1 MERLEILFASSR
13 TAVPIPSRVTRLV
26 LIGGA
31 SPAQRPTTLPTPHR
45 STHQPL
51 PRAPF
56 TTDSWPP
63 SIFPR
68 TIFSTTTAV
77 SNQQTFYSMGKFP
90 LKHNS
95 LPTNENNPP
104 S

>member
-1 MERLEILFASSR
+1 MARLETLFASSP
-13 TAVPIPSRVTRLV
+13 TAVRTPSQVTRLV
-26 LIGGA
+26 GIGGA
-31 SPAQRPTTLPTPHR
+31 TPAQGPTTLPTPHR
-45 STHQPL
+45 SIHQPL
-51 PRAPF
+51 PGAPF
-56 TTDSWPP
+56 TTDSWPR

-68 TIFSTTTAV
+68 PIFSTTTAV